1 MQPSDDLPPEER
13 YKGVKAKADAFFIR
27 STSLLAQQMLLRI
40 GDYSL
45 AAAPAYFSFD
55 EISLLLVLSTS
66 ELTLFS
72 RYVNGTCSLILAFDL
87 PGSKEAVRFFVR
99 AGLAGIE
106 PMKGRSNA
114 CMATLRLK
122 TIPPVYTEI
131 LGSFFGEVDARRQK
145 RDLLAGRWLEAE
157 KNKGPSL
164 AAELVVGQARVPVE
178 LIAIGTMQARVALAE
193 AVEVA
198 EGSALALRISKD
210 AAAFS
215 VSCSVSEGKGLAA
228 GENFLDLD
236 FSNELVSL
244 VEENLKKN
252 SAGENAQRQ

>member
-1 MQPSDDLPPEER
+1 MQPSDDLRPEER
-13 YKGVKAKADAFFIR
+13 YKGVKAKADAFFIK
-27 STSLLAQQMLLRI
+27 STSLLAQQILLRI

-45 AAAPAYFSFD
+45 AVAPAYFSFD
-55 EISLLLVLSTS
+55 EISLLLVLSTA

-72 RYVNGTCSLILAFDL
+72 RYVNGTCSLVLVFDL
-87 PGSKEAVRFFVR
+87 PGSKDPVRFFVR
-99 AGLAGIE
+99 AGLAAIE

-145 RDLLAGRWLEAE
+145 RELLAGRWLEVR
-157 KNKGPSL
+157 KNKGLSI
-164 AAELVVGQARVPVE
+164 AAELIVDQTRVPVE
-178 LIAIGTMQARVALAE
+178 LVAIGTTQARVALAE
-193 AVEVA
+193 AA
-198 EGSALALRISKD
+198 EIGEGQALALRITKD
-210 AAAFS
+210 TLSFA
-215 VSCSVSEGKGLAA
+215 VSCSASEGKSLAP
-228 GENFLDLD
+228 GENLLDLD

-252 SAGENAQRQ
+252 PG